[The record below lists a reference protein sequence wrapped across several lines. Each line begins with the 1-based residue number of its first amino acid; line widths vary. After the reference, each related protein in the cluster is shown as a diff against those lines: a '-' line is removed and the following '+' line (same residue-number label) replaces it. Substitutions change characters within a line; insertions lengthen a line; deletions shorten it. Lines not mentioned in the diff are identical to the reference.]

1 MIKETVK
8 IHDRYQFEIK
18 QAYNLSRGDTRDC
31 SYFVQTYFF
40 VPHNLNVNRDTYNA
54 GAFYR
59 DLRATVRLQTP
70 SIPLGELAAGNSIIE
85 RLRVSLE
92 GIRESGDPS
101 SAADCADQAKMLCL
115 IYKKAVTVH
124 LRFIGGTRIKTERK
138 RLVEEYVKS
147 VRSITRRFRE
157 LLPLA
162 TVVLPAEERMAFLFA
177 DEYMSLKTESHTCLL
192 NEMLREKA
200 RDLATRFN
208 TGLMSIVR
216 VETAHRKKHHYPSIP
231 EPGGDN
237 EMFVFRQGALKKF
250 LSNVLYL
257 ETRTER
263 WGALLE
269 HALYSIAAGVA
280 MLFATVVVFIGQS
293 RYGSLSL
300 PFFIALVISYMFK
313 DRIKEILRLY
323 LSNSLHRWLFDRRR
337 NIYHGFHEKI
347 GICRESFNIID
358 ESKVPGAILAKRARD
373 SITDIDNSM
382 IGEDVI
388 LYRKY
393 ISLRPARL
401 RAIRRHY
408 STSDVIDIMR
418 FNIQDFLRSM
428 DNPEKK
434 IFIPKGSGYLKGYG
448 KRVYHIN
455 IITHFIVDKKDYVRR
470 FRIVLNREGIRRIE
484 EVK

>member
-18 QAYNLSRGDTRDC
+18 QAYNLSRGGKRDC

-40 VPHNLNVNRDTYNA
+40 VPHNLNINRDTYNA
-54 GAFYR
+54 EAFYR

-70 SIPLGELAAGNSIIE
+70 SISLGALAAGNAILE
-85 RLRVSLE
+85 RLRASID
-92 GIRESGDPS
+92 GIRKGDDTF
-101 SAADCADQAKMLCL
+101 SASDCADQAKMLCL

-124 LRFIGGTRIKTERK
+124 LRIIEGTRNKAERK
-138 RLVEEYVKS
+138 LLVREYIES
-147 VRSITRRFRE
+147 VRKFTHDFRQ

-162 TVVLPAEERMAFLFA
+162 IKALPEDERMAFLFA

-192 NEMLREKA
+192 NEILREKD
-200 RDLATRFN
+200 RNLASRFN
-208 TGLMSIVR
+208 AGLMEIV
-216 VETAHRKKHHYPSIP
+216 VEETAHRKKHDYPSIP

-269 HALYSIAAGVA
+269 HAMYSIAAGVA

-293 RYGSLSL
+293 RYGSLSI

-323 LSNSLHRWLFDRRR
+323 LSSTLHKWLFDRRR
-337 NIYHGFHEKI
+337 NIYHGFHDKI
-347 GICRESFNIID
+347 GICRESFNILD
-358 ESKVPGAILAKRARD
+358 EGKVPDAILTKRARD
-373 SITDIDNSM
+373 SITDIDNGM
-382 IGEDVI
+382 IGEDIV

-393 ISLRPARL
+393 ISLRPGRL

-428 DNPEKK
+428 DNPDKK
-434 IFIPKGSGYLKGYG
+434 IFIPKGSGYLKGHG

>member
-18 QAYNLSRGDTRDC
+18 QAYNLSRRDTRES
-31 SYFVQTYFF
+31 SYFVQTFFF
-40 VPHNLNVNRDTYNA
+40 VPHNLNINPDTYNA

-70 SIPLGELAAGNSIIE
+70 SVPLGDLASGKGILD
-85 RLRVSLE
+85 RLRASLE
-92 GIRESGDPS
+92 GVRENTDPAA
-101 SAADCADQAKMLCL
+101 AADCSDQAKMLCL

-124 LRFIGGTRIKTERK
+124 LRFISGTRTRAERK
-138 RLVEEYVKS
+138 RLIEEYIGA
-147 VRSITRRFRE
+147 VRGFTEGFRE
-157 LLPLA
+157 LMPLA
-162 TVVLPAEERMAFLFA
+162 MEVLPPDEQMAFLFA

-192 NEMLREKA
+192 NEILRERA
-200 RDLATRFN
+200 RDLESRFRPA
-208 TGLMSIVR
+208 LMRIVHA
-216 VETAHRKKHHYPSIP
+216 ETAHRKEENYPSIP
-231 EPGGDN
+231 EPGGEN

-269 HALYSIAAGVA
+269 HAVYSIAAGVA

-293 RYGSLSL
+293 WYGSLSL

-323 LSNSLHRWLFDRRR
+323 LNTTLHKWLYDRRR

-347 GICRESFNIID
+347 GTCRESFNIID
-358 ESKVPGAILAKRARD
+358 ERNVPGAILTKRARD
-373 SITDIDNSM
+373 RITDIDNSM

-393 ISLRPARL
+393 ISLRPGRL

-408 STSDVIDIMR
+408 STNDVIDIMR

-428 DNPEKK
+428 DNPDKK
-434 IFIPKGSGYLKGYG
+434 IFVPKGSGYLKGHG

-455 IITHFIVDKKDYVRR
+455 IITHFVVDKKDYVRR
-470 FRIVLNREGIRRIE
+470 FRIILNREGIQRIE